1 MLLKTADDKTKRLAL
16 LEDLNTFI
24 ALAAL
29 AFFLRYRLYA
39 LVASVLDAGTH
50 NLT

>member
-16 LEDLNTFI
+16 LEDLNTFTV
-24 ALAAL
+24 LAAPAL
-29 AFFLRYRLYA
+29 FLRYRRYA

-50 NLT
+50 SRT